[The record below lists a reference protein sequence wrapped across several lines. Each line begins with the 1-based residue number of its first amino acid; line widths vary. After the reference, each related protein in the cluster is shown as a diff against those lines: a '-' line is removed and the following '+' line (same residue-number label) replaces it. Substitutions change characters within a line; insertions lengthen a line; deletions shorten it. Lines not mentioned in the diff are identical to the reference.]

1 MITTGGDRYFSTGMD
16 VDWMRQSSPAV
27 LDGYH
32 DELHRL
38 YNRILT
44 LGVPTVAV
52 VNGKRFVH
60 YCLDIL
66 IMQGGG
72 GGLIVDT

>member
-16 VDWMRQSSPAV
+16 VDWLRRSSPAV
-27 LDGYH
+27 LDSYH

-52 VNGKRFVH
+52 VNGNVNDLYIIIIIIIKS
-60 YCLDIL
+60 LS
-66 IMQGGG
+66 
-72 GGLIVDT
+72 